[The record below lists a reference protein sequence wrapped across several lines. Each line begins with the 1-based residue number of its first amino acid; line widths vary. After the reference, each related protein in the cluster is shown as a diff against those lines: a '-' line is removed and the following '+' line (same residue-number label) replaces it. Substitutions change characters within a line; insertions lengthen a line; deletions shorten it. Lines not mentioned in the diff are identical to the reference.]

1 MMQLGIV
8 GPASPEYEQLFQ
20 AWKGFKQ

>member
-1 MMQLGIV
+1 MQLGIV